1 MAIIFSYP
9 IVNPTADD
17 LLLGTDV
24 NASGKPTKNFTIQS
38 VIDLIQ
44 GDAEGLAAVLAK
56 SDDGGG
62 LNITNVGTVTGSGVF
77 TAGGFTD
84 GTLSIS
90 GGNLTTS
97 GNGVF
102 NQITGTLQT
111 AAQPNVTSLGTLTGL
126 KIGSNTPVIS
136 TITSSIIGGIV
147 APGVDTAFATT
158 KAIVDYVLTNP
169 GGAESLSAT
178 LLVGNETNATKISVN
193 KNSIGEGGGVDFVDD
208 SYLTFGD
215 NADLTIFHSATGN
228 KSYIKNSQ
236 GIGLGPLEIWS
247 NEFSL
252 KNAGGNRTQITSN
265 STGAV
270 QLYYNNSPKFE
281 TLTGGVKVTG
291 DLQATG
297 SGTFVNILNTG
308 YYSDSSGDVGVAGQ
322 ILSSTATGTN
332 WINNDPLYTWSLE
345 GTTIP
350 SGTAVTIT
358 DGTNIT
364 TTWDAANFDLTIATN
379 SDVVTGSGA
388 ANQVTYWTGAQ
399 AIDGGAGF
407 TFAGGATGQV
417 TVAGTLQA
425 GTLSD
430 GTFSGSAGTYTG
442 GVKITSVDFQT
453 NGGNFI
459 GNASTAT
466 ALASSGAIAF
476 SGDVGTT
483 GGPYTYTS
491 GGALNIVTTISNTTV
506 TGKTLDG
513 YTAGTAGSIGA
524 GDTILEAFEKV
535 QASITATTGLSYEG
549 TWDASGTG
557 GGSPDLTDSAYKVNG
572 HFYIVNN
579 PGNAEPNGGS
589 GTQLS
594 PWANGDWVI
603 YVASSGTTE
612 WQKLDQSNEVLG
624 SGTAQKIALWSGTV
638 GNTSQTLASSLIE
651 QNSANNL
658 ITIGSSADLLVQGN
672 STFGDA
678 NTDTTTVKGPAT
690 FEESSRFNVGIS
702 LGSNNYG
709 TAGFALTS
717 GGAANQVNTWTEL
730 TTGTVTSVSATTAGD
745 ALDVAVTNPTTTPA
759 IALTWA
765 GGATGATKYVNG
777 LGNLITFPTLD
788 NYQYWTLSDDTTT
801 VNISSTNTAKILGG
815 TGITSIVS
823 AADKSAT
830 IAIDTIGTDNAIA
843 GLTAA
848 TPVATDTLWFN
859 DISDSNTIRKATIA
873 DIVDLGNE
881 TLAQVLSNGNPTG
894 GTDIAVSA
902 GDDITFTDTSKA
914 LFGTGNDLQIF
925 HNGTGARIENTT
937 GASTILSDTV
947 SINNAADSESMAQFI
962 HNGAVELYYNGLSRF
977 KTTSTGVE
985 VVNTDVNVS
994 PTILL
999 NQDSKNFT
1007 ITQSVT
1013 GGGQIINSFG
1023 SLALRNDG
1031 SINLQNNAGTYTKAS
1046 FSGSISFSPDNLA
1059 GTATVPGVTIYQS
1072 TDATA
1077 DGTRTRVY
1085 GDLQVDGNIIHEGGG
1100 GGIFYGDQS
1109 VTPGGGATL
1118 AFTLTRATTGT
1129 LTFDVWF
1136 TSETSKE
1143 TSVAKKY
1150 VVARGTGSGGAPVYN
1165 KIIDTGP
1172 SLYPNNNNNTVFTV
1186 SFIDDP
1192 SASTA
1197 GTSILCKITATGTN
1211 SSGSGLTQNIG
1222 YTVQVGHDST
1232 NALTFT
1238 AAS

>member
-215 NADLTIFHSATGN
+215 NADLTVFHSATGN

-236 GIGLGPLEIWS
+236 GIGLGPFEIWS

-270 QLYYNNSPKFE
+270 QLYYNNFPKFE

-399 AIDGGAGF
+399 SIDGGAGF
-407 TFAGGATGQV
+407 TFAGGATGKV
-417 TVAGTLQA
+417 TVAGELEA
-425 GTLSD
+425 ATLSD

-730 TTGTVTSVSATTAGD
+730 TTGTVTSVGLTETGD
-745 ALDVAVTNPTTTPA
+745 ALTITGSPITSSGTIN
-759 IALTWA
+759 IAGA
-765 GGATGATKYVNG
+765 GAPGQYING
-777 LGNLITFPTLD
+777 ELNLVTFPALD
-788 NYQYWTLSDDTTT
+788 NYQYWILSDG
-801 VNISSTNTAKILGG
+801 TNTTNITTLGTATFASG
-815 TGITSIVS
+815 TGIINTESSGTITTAIDYVGNNNAIEAAADGTSITV
-823 AADKSAT
+823 
-830 IAIDTIGTDNAIA
+830 
-843 GLTAA
+843 AA
-848 TPVATDTLWFN
+848 TDKLWV
-859 DISDSNTIRKATIA
+859 SDADDNTIKQINVSQVSGV
-873 DIVDLGNE
+873 VDQN
-881 TLAQVLSNGNPTG
+881 LAEVLAVNNVTG
-894 GTDIAVSA
+894 GTNIAVST
-902 GDDITFTDTSKA
+902 GDNITFANNSKA
-914 LFGTGNDLQIF
+914 FFGNSNDLQIF

-947 SINNAADSESMAQFI
+947 SINNAADNETMAQFI
-962 HNGAVELYYNGLSRF
+962 HNGAVDLYYNNSKRF
-977 KTTSTGVE
+977 ETTSTGVE
-985 VVNTDVNVS
+985 VVNTDVNV
-994 PTILL
+994 PAALILSH
-999 NQDSKNFT
+999 NSKTFT
-1007 ITQSVT
+1007 ITNGISGNPTLLTT
-1013 GGGQIINSFG
+1013 GGSFNFRTDSSFIFKKQSSSQTYATIG
-1023 SLALRNDG
+1023 STNTFSVD
-1031 SINLQNNAGTYTKAS
+1031 NQAGTNVVNALQL
-1046 FSGSISFSPDNLA
+1046 IP
-1059 GTATVPGVTIYQS
+1059 S
-1072 TDATA
+1072 TDTTA
-1077 DGTRTRVY
+1077 LGTKTRVY
-1085 GDLQVDGNIIHEGGG
+1085 GDLQVD
-1100 GGIFYGDQS
+1100 
-1109 VTPGGGATL
+1109 
-1118 AFTLTRATTGT
+1118 
-1129 LTFDVWF
+1129 
-1136 TSETSKE
+1136 
-1143 TSVAKKY
+1143 
-1150 VVARGTGSGGAPVYN
+1150 
-1165 KIIDTGP
+1165 
-1172 SLYPNNNNNTVFTV
+1172 
-1186 SFIDDP
+1186 
-1192 SASTA
+1192 
-1197 GTSILCKITATGTN
+1197 
-1211 SSGSGLTQNIG
+1211 
-1222 YTVQVGHDST
+1222 
-1232 NALTFT
+1232 
-1238 AAS
+1238 

>member
-215 NADLTIFHSATGN
+215 NADLTVFHSATGN

-236 GIGLGPLEIWS
+236 GIGLGPFEIWS
-247 NEFSL
+247 NEFNL

-270 QLYYNNSPKFE
+270 QLYYNNFPKFE
-281 TLTGGVKVTG
+281 TLTGGVKATG

-358 DGTNIT
+358 DGANIT

-442 GVKITSVDFQT
+442 GVSITSSTFTAT
-453 NGGNFI
+453 NTPIGFI

-549 TWDASGTG
+549 TWDARNSAEGG
-557 GGSPDLTDSAYKVNG
+557 SSDGGSPDLTDSAYKVNG

-658 ITIGSSADLLVQGN
+658 ITIGSSANLLVQGN

-678 NTDTTTVKGPAT
+678 NTDTTTIKGPAT
-690 FEESSRFNVGIS
+690 FEESSQFDVGIS

-717 GGAANQVNTWTEL
+717 GGAANQVNTWTQL
-730 TTGTVTSVSATTAGD
+730 TTGTVTSVGLTETG
-745 ALDVAVTNPTTTPA
+745 N
-759 IALTWA
+759 ALTITGSPVTSSGTINIA
-765 GGATGATKYVNG
+765 GAGAPGDYING
-777 LGNLITFPTLD
+777 ELNLVSFPVLD
-788 NYQYWTLSDDTTT
+788 NYQYWTLSDGTNTTNITTT
-801 VNISSTNTAKILGG
+801 GTATFASG
-815 TGITSIVS
+815 TGIINTEASGTITTAIDYVGNNNAIEAAADGTSI
-823 AADKSAT
+823 T
-830 IAIDTIGTDNAIA
+830 
-843 GLTAA
+843 LAA
-848 TPVATDTLWFN
+848 TDKLWV
-859 DISDSNTIRKATIA
+859 SDADDNTIKQINVSQVSGVL
-873 DIVDLGNE
+873 DQN
-881 TLAQVLSNGNPTG
+881 LAEVLAVNNVTG

-902 GDDITFTDTSKA
+902 ADDITFTDTSKA

-925 HNGTGARIENTT
+925 HNGTGARIENAT
-937 GASTILSDTV
+937 GASTILSDTL
-947 SINNAADSESMAQFI
+947 SINNAADSETMAQFI
-962 HNGAVELYYNGLSRF
+962 HNGAVDLYHNGLSRF
-977 KTTSTGVE
+977 KTTTTGVE
-985 VVNTDVNVS
+985 VVNTDANVP

-1007 ITQSVT
+1007 ITQAVS
-1013 GGGQIINSFG
+1013 GAGQIINSFG
-1023 SLALRNDG
+1023 SLSLRNDG

-1046 FSGSISFSPDNLA
+1046 FDSSISFSPDNLA

-1085 GDLQVDGNIIHEGGG
+1085 GNLQVDGNIIHADAGNSGTYNFDDTVNASSNEDIFSITGG
-1100 GGIFYGDQS
+1100 D
-1109 VTPGGGATL
+1109 GAC
-1118 AFTLTRATTGT
+1118 AFT
-1129 LTFDVWF
+1129 VYF
-1136 TSETSKE
+1136 TCNTASY
-1143 TSVAKKY
+1143 SVAKVY
-1150 VVARGTGSGGAPVYN
+1150 TVVHSYGTTVVYN
-1165 KIIDTGP
+1165 KLVDSGPYGGHDFTPTFTG
-1172 SLYPNNNNNTVFTV
+1172 
-1186 SFIDDP
+1186 
-1192 SASTA
+1192 
-1197 GTSILCKITATGTN
+1197 ATNVLTCNIANG
-1211 SSGSGLTQNIG
+1211 SGSISANISTTVILGASPQNLT
-1222 YTVQVGHDST
+1222 VA
-1232 NALTFT
+1232 AL
-1238 AAS
+1238 